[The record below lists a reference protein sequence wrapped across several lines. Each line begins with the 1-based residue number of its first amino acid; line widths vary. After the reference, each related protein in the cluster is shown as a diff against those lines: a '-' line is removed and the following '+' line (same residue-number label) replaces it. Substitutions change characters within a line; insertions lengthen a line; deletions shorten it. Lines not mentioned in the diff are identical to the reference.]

1 MFTALVP
8 FGPPLSR
15 LTGSALVDFN
25 GQLQVD
31 GIQLQSAGIF
41 PSLLL
46 PSLSSELQAIVR
58 TQYVANLDYNVGS
71 QTNFQPVANPG
82 FNYVINSLAVDRIGF
97 DVQNASFVFADG
109 NDGSLTLRAVDPAAI
124 INNGVALAGR
134 FQSVSGPLLFGT
146 ISGTASVVGNPGVT
160 TLIDGGGNPLSYLSP
175 FALAVNVTPV
185 VTTRLDEAGLITPT
199 VSVTNGINLNGSTI
213 TNVGNGVAAGDAT
226 NRAQLNAEANARI
239 ASDAQLTASL
249 SSETSQ
255 RMAADSSMATRLS
268 ALEGSLGNLDARFER
283 LDRRIAAGTAVATAM
298 SGNAFLPD
306 MKFNLTANVAT
317 YDGAH
322 AGAIQMGA
330 LVSRHV
336 AVNAG
341 VAFGFNRGG
350 KTAARAGMTFG
361 W

>member
-1 MFTALVP
+1 MFSEAT
-8 FGPPLSR
+8 G
-15 LTGSALVDFN
+15 TGSVAIGQTSVASQDNTLSVGNLFN
-25 GQLQVD
+25 RRRIVNVADGVGLSDAATVLQVQFARD
-31 GIQLQSAGIF
+31 AATGFYQLERDARIAADSAITT
-41 PSLLL
+41 SATNEA
-46 PSLSSELQAIVR
+46 STRAAADTTLQ
-58 TQYVANLDYNVGS
+58 NN
-71 QTNFQPVANPG
+71 
-82 FNYVINSLAVDRIGF
+82 INSEA
-97 DVQNASFVFADG
+97 
-109 NDGSLTLRAVDPAAI
+109 TTRAAAI
-124 INNGVALAGR
+124 STV
-134 FQSVSGPLLFGT
+134 QS
-146 ISGTASVVGNPGVT
+146 N
-160 TLIDGGGNPLSYLSP
+160 
-175 FALAVNVTPV
+175 
-185 VTTRLDEAGLITPT
+185 
-199 VSVTNGINLNGSTI
+199 
-213 TNVGNGVAAGDAT
+213 
-226 NRAQLNAEANARI
+226 LNAEANARI

-249 SSETSQ
+249 ATETSQ